1 MTSLLIFKL
10 PTYIYPSSRNLEPVF
25 SYQEELIQAALLIT
39 KVHAES
45 YIHGTDTLMNPPNT
59 MEQQHIDQLLERYL
73 SLLDEYT
80 QLRQRLSQI
89 QSAVYQNIARANFS
103 GERGMRHGQDHYDER
118 MQATRLLSINQDESP
133 SPDFSIY
140 NFIDE
145 DEERELEKD
154 GSETREKKA
163 KEEKRNKNKNPLH
176 WFGLFA
182 PMPLRTAQAQSVQ
195 AVEEI
200 IPRLVSVNAEMLE
213 TEIEVR
219 RARKRRARAEA
230 AEKRLDRVSTD
241 TQPQGTEIK

>member
-1 MTSLLIFKL
+1 
-10 PTYIYPSSRNLEPVF
+10 
-25 SYQEELIQAALLIT
+25 
-39 KVHAES
+39 
-45 YIHGTDTLMNPPNT
+45 

-80 QLRQRLSQI
+80 QLRQKLSQI
-89 QSAVYQNIARANFS
+89 QVVVYQNIARANFS
-103 GERGMRHGQDHYDER
+103 GERGMRYGQDHYDER
-118 MQATRLLSINQDESP
+118 MQATRLLSINQDDSS

-145 DEERELEKD
+145 YEEELEMD
-154 GSETREKKA
+154 GSETGEKKP
-163 KEEKRNKNKNPLH
+163 KEKKRNKNPLH

-182 PMPLRTAQAQSVQ
+182 PMPLRTAQAQSAR

-219 RARKRRARAEA
+219 RARKRRAKAEA
-230 AEKRLDRVSTD
+230 AEKNVDRVSTD